1 MQFNPE
7 QLEAIAHGDGPVIV
21 AAPAGS
27 GKTSC
32 FVQRLAR
39 LVNSQN
45 RGKVLGITYTK
56 FAAQNMRERV
66 EKLVPVELHPDLNI
80 STIHSLCWS
89 ILKDADVDL
98 AMAMQAQAFLLPP
111 YAPRSILERYTT
123 DRNVKLSALTSAFG
137 LAKNFYVKPEDSLEF
152 FISQGLNEPE
162 LLQDAYMFYEQ
173 ERQQYQDKNF
183 DFVGRYDQDDVLV
196 LTADYLASNEDL
208 RWRWGNRFK
217 YILIDEAQDTSP
229 IQFNILE
236 SILEG
241 GEHTNIMLV
250 GDLRQSIYGFRG
262 AFPQY
267 VQEFASKYD
276 ARVINLRTNY
286 RSRPEIVAFANAI
299 ARNMLDIDE
308 QYRPD
313 MYHQDSYSDL

>member
-1 MQFNPE
+1 MEFNPQ
-7 QLEAIAHGDGPVIV
+7 QLDAISHEDGPVIV
-21 AAPAGS
+21 TAPAGS

-39 LVNSQN
+39 LVQ
-45 RGKVLGITYTK
+45 KHKKTLGITYTK
-56 FAAQNMRERV
+56 FAAQNMRDRV
-66 EKLVPVELHPDLNI
+66 EKLVPTELHSDLNI

-98 AMAMQAQAFLLPP
+98 AMAMQAKAFLLPP
-111 YAPRSILERYTT
+111 FAPRSILERYTT
-123 DRNVKLSALTSAFG
+123 DRNVKLSTLTSAFG
-137 LAKNFYVKPEDSLEF
+137 LAKNFYIKPDESLDF
-152 FISQGLNEPE
+152 FISQGYSDPE
-162 LLQDAYMFYEQ
+162 LLQDAYSFYEQ

-229 IQFNILE
+229 IQFNIIE
-236 SILEG
+236 SLLDG
-241 GEHTNIMLV
+241 GGHTNVMLV

-267 VQEFASKYD
+267 VQQFATKYN
-276 ARVINLRTNY
+276 ARVINLLTNY
-286 RSRPEIVAFANAI
+286 RSRPEIVDFANAI
-299 ARNMLDIDE
+299 ARNMMDIEE

-313 MYHQDSYSDL
+313 MLHQDAHSDS